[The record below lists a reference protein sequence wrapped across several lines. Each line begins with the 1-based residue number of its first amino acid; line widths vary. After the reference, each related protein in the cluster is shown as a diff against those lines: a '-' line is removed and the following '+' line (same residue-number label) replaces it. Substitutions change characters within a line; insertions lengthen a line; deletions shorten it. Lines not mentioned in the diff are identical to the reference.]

1 MLNLNNN
8 NNLIRAFIA
17 VNIDEPAGAELEKFL
32 NNLRPLV
39 KLKWV
44 TRPQFH
50 ITLKFLGENNFKI
63 IEQVK
68 QAIKNIKFS
77 PFNIT
82 LDHAGAFPNFNRA
95 KVLWLSCSQ
104 GRSELI
110 NLADLI
116 NNNLHNSGLKF
127 EEDNDNREFK
137 PHFTLARI
145 PKFYNTPLPQ
155 NLLDELKNFNLKF
168 SWQCREFNLMRSTL
182 TPQGAVYSKINL

>member
-32 NNLRPLV
+32 NNLMPLA

-50 ITLKFLGENNFKI
+50 ITLKFLGENNFKV

-68 QAIKNIKFS
+68 QAIKNINFK

-116 NNNLHNSGLKF
+116 NNNLNNAGLKF
-127 EEDNDNREFK
+127 DEDNREFK

-145 PKFYNTPLPQ
+145 PRFYNTPLPQ
-155 NLLDELKNFNLKF
+155 NLLDALKNFNLKI

-182 TPQGAVYSKINL
+182 TPQGPIYSKINLN

>member
-1 MLNLNNN
+1 MNN
-8 NNLIRAFIA
+8 NNLVRAFIA
-17 VNIDEPAGAELEKFL
+17 VNITEPAGSELEKFL
-32 NNLRPLV
+32 NTLRPMA

-50 ITLKFLGENNFKI
+50 ITLKFLGEQPMQI

-68 QAIKNIKFS
+68 AALKPIKFS

-82 LDHAGAFPNFNRA
+82 LDYAGAFPNFNRPR
-95 KVLWLSCSQ
+95 VLWLSGRQ

-110 NLADLI
+110 NLANLI
-116 NNNLHNSGLKF
+116 NNNLNNIELNL
-127 EEDNDNREFK
+127 NDKDEGREFK

-145 PKFYNTPLPQ
+145 SRDVNAALPQ
-155 NLLDELKNFNLKF
+155 NLLDALKNFNLKF
-168 SWQCREFNLMRSTL
+168 SWQCSEFNLMRSKL